1 MPRAL
6 ADGRSF
12 KRELTVDGLIPN
24 AAGYALMRPLAEAAI
39 AEALKRPAVVE
50 SAGRARCSSRPEAGL
65 RVGGPHSAVRRRR
78 VPATARLP

>member
-1 MPRAL
+1 MSQAL

-39 AEALKRPAVVE
+39 AEGAEEVQPQ
-50 SAGRARCSSRPEAGL
+50 
-65 RVGGPHSAVRRRR
+65 
-78 VPATARLP
+78 